1 MEPTPDQLKIIER
14 VINRV
19 APRYKFG
26 FHQVEDIKQ
35 EAYLICL
42 EALDRY
48 DQSRPL
54 ENFIARHVSN
64 RLKTLRR
71 NKYYRQNVQEREK
84 SKHHKLNETKRNLVD
99 LRSLG
104 DEPLNIGYIEDF
116 GEKLSSV
123 EAIDLLM
130 EKLSPSMRNDF
141 LRLANGVNIKFYRK
155 NALFNKVKEILGED
169 W

>member
-1 MEPTPDQLKIIER
+1 MEPTPDQLIIIER

-26 FHQVEDIKQ
+26 YHQVDDIKQ

-71 NKYYRQNVQEREK
+71 NKYFRQNVQEREK
-84 SKHHKLNETKRNLVD
+84 SKHHQLNETKRNLVD
-99 LRSLG
+99 LRSLE
-104 DEPLNIGYIEDF
+104 DVNIGYMEDF
-116 GEKLSSV
+116 GEKLSSL
-123 EAIDLLM
+123 EALEILM
-130 EKLSPSMRNDF
+130 DQLSPSMRNDF

-155 NALFNKVKEILGED
+155 HALFNKVKEILGED